1 MRPILLVLKLA
12 VAAACIASGT
22 LVRAPFMAGWR
33 PWPLIGLVAVAALV
47 VATSQGWR
55 GWSARKRIERLDL
68 LPFAVGAA
76 ALLVA
81 IATEARFQHARWSVL
96 TAQPQALEQLG
107 RHIVVGYGNPGFV
120 RELVERRAIGGIFLT
135 RRNVIGRDAASVARE
150 IAEFQA
156 IRARQGLAPLWI
168 ATDQEGGGVSR
179 LSPPLDQQP
188 PLSAVHRGLDGE
200 SRRRAVTAY
209 ANQQGRGLAALG
221 VNVNFAP
228 VIDLDFGVRNPNDS
242 YTRIS
247 DRAIAADPGVVADV
261 AGWYCDALAAQG
273 VRCTL
278 KHFPGLGR
286 VFEDTHH
293 SEGVLDVPLG
303 DLEMMDWV
311 PFRRLLGRADSL
323 VMVGHVRLTA
333 LDASQ
338 PVSTSRQAVAGLIR
352 GAWRYDGLVITDD
365 LCMGA
370 VHSGRG
376 GIGQAGV
383 RALNAGV
390 DLLLVS
396 WDGEQVY
403 PLLAALLQSRSELDA
418 VALRQSLTRLQA
430 AQATLPTAQ
439 Q

>member
-1 MRPILLVLKLA
+1 
-12 VAAACIASGT
+12 
-22 LVRAPFMAGWR
+22 
-33 PWPLIGLVAVAALV
+33 
-47 VATSQGWR
+47 
-55 GWSARKRIERLDL
+55 
-68 LPFAVGAA
+68 
-76 ALLVA
+76 
-81 IATEARFQHARWSVL
+81 
-96 TAQPQALEQLG
+96 
-107 RHIVVGYGNPGFV
+107 
-120 RELVERRAIGGIFLT
+120 
-135 RRNVIGRDAASVARE
+135 VARE

-156 IRARQGLAPLWI
+156 IRARQGLAPLWV

-188 PLSAVHRGLDGE
+188 PLSAVHRGLHGE
-200 SRRRAVTAY
+200 AGRRAVTAY
-209 ANQQGRGLAALG
+209 AEQQGRGLASLG

-228 VIDLDFGVRNPNDS
+228 VIDLDFGVRNPNDA

-247 DRAIAADPGVVADV
+247 DRAIAADPAVVSEV
-261 AGWYCDALAAQG
+261 AGWYCDGLAAQG

-293 SEGVLDVPLG
+293 SEGVLDVSLG
-303 DLEMMDWV
+303 DLERMDWV

-352 GAWRYDGLVITDD
+352 GTWRYDGLVITDD

-370 VHSGRG
+370 IYSGPG
-376 GIGQAGV
+376 GIEQSGV

-403 PLLAALLQSRSELDA
+403 PLLAALLQRRSELDA
-418 VALRQSLTRLQA
+418 VALKQSSARLHA
-430 AQATLPTAQ
+430 AQAKLPAGPR
-439 Q
+439 